1 MTNSNPFRPTKV
13 AQPDLTE
20 SEAQQPIAAVLAWLK
35 RPSKPVFRLYGP
47 AGTGKT
53 TLAKQIASKVNG
65 QVCFAAFS
73 GKAASVLRQKG
84 CADATTIHNLIYTP
98 SPQKGKLEFVLNEQS
113 RLQVAQLAIIDEAS
127 MVDQRL
133 GRDLLSYNRPV
144 LVLGDP
150 AQLPPIEGRG
160 FFTQEKKP
168 DILLK
173 DILRQHKDSPIIKLA
188 TQAREGKSVSIS
200 EDNGSFVRKKLDV
213 DIDTFLQADQILVG
227 TNDTRHRFNLR
238 VRELRGLPLG
248 KPQPND
254 KLVCLKN
261 NASKNIFNGEIW
273 FVTEVLGPSD
283 DIIRLKLRPET
294 GERSDVTVNV
304 RREYFEQADPKLPEK
319 ALKDLDR
326 FTFAYALTVHK
337 AQGSEWPSVVLFD
350 ESDQFG
356 DNNAKW
362 LYTGITRASQSI
374 KIYV

>member
-1 MTNSNPFRPTKV
+1 
-13 AQPDLTE
+13 
-20 SEAQQPIAAVLAWLK
+20 
-35 RPSKPVFRLYGP
+35 
-47 AGTGKT
+47 
-53 TLAKQIASKVNG
+53 
-65 QVCFAAFS
+65 
-73 GKAASVLRQKG
+73 
-84 CADATTIHNLIYTP
+84 
-98 SPQKGKLEFVLNEQS
+98 
-113 RLQVAQLAIIDEAS
+113 
-127 MVDQRL
+127 
-133 GRDLLSYNRPV
+133 
-144 LVLGDP
+144 
-150 AQLPPIEGRG
+150 
-160 FFTQEKKP
+160 
-168 DILLK
+168 
-173 DILRQHKDSPIIKLA
+173 
-188 TQAREGKSVSIS
+188 
-200 EDNGSFVRKKLDV
+200 
-213 DIDTFLQADQILVG
+213 
-227 TNDTRHRFNLR
+227 
-238 VRELRGLPLG
+238 LPLG

-356 DNNAKW
+356 DNKAKW